1 MTGEMSGDVLLNV
14 ENLTGSQYADSLE
27 GDDNDNILTGGA
39 GFDILIGNGGT
50 DIFRFLYAEHGNQ
63 DHEGQAYGDTIGVFS
78 SAEGDRIDVSPIDAD
93 TTIDGKQDFHFIR
106 NGDFTGSAGELRMV
120 VPDNVYPKDYL
131 HLEGD
136 TDGDGDADLV
146 VAVVGDFDHDWTVND
161 FIM

>member
-1 MTGEMSGDVLLNV
+1 
-14 ENLTGSQYADSLE
+14 
-27 GDDNDNILTGGA
+27 
-39 GFDILIGNGGT
+39 
-50 DIFRFLYAEHGNQ
+50 
-63 DHEGQAYGDTIGVFS
+63 
-78 SAEGDRIDVSPIDAD
+78 
-93 TTIDGKQDFHFIR
+93 
-106 NGDFTGSAGELRMV
+106 MV